1 MIKNELFICLF
12 VCLFVL
18 FTYQHNIHIA
28 YCIIPFLESSSCL
41 LCGNSLCLVRWWS
54 RMSCLFVCL
63 FVCFH
68 LPTQHPHC
76 LLHHSLILFCLV
88 SSCVVIAFTL
98 WGVTNRK
105 WIYVS
110 LPVKRI
116 ATFIMI
122 YTIYL
127 VAKQQT
133 TMYNRLHIA
142 VECQVYSKYTCVHE
156 SVMCGLASSRQCLQN
171 GFKSN

>member
-1 MIKNELFICLF
+1 MKEDSSNVMTENKFFIYLF
-12 VCLFVL
+12 VCLFVCFIYL
-18 FTYQHNIHIA
+18 PMQHPH
-28 YCIIPFLESSSCL
+28 CLLHHSVPWVFFLP

-54 RMSCLFVCL
+54 KMSCLFVCL
-63 FVCFH
+63 
-68 LPTQHPHC
+68 L
-76 LLHHSLILFCLV
+76 SLTNTLSTLFIASFLNSFLFC
-88 SSCVVIAFTL
+88 CIL
-98 WGVTNRK
+98 WGVADRK
-105 WIYVS
+105 CIYVS

-116 ATFIMI
+116 ATFIMT

-156 SVMCGLASSRQCLQN
+156 SVMCGLASSRQCLQS
-171 GFKSN
+171 GFKYN